1 MVLIF
6 LVEGTVEVWFLVV
19 LTRAVFLRILDV
31 VVVVLVEACVHVG
44 VFDLSWNIYN
54 ILGDEIVEILVGHGD
69 IGRVEWRRFGVVDSV
84 LHNGGWFPVR
94 LQR

>member
-6 LVEGTVEVWFLVV
+6 LVEGTVEVWLLVV

-44 VFDLSWNIYN
+44 VFDLSWD
-54 ILGDEIVEILVGHGD
+54 LGSTETENGSVEKFLKA
-69 IGRVEWRRFGVVDSV
+69 FKT
-84 LHNGGWFPVR
+84 
-94 LQR
+94 